1 MTEGFDYDDSVKIK
15 VKSSRAIKTVNMRI
29 T

>member
-1 MTEGFDYDDSVKIK
+1 MTEGFDYDDNVKINM
-15 VKSSRAIKTVNMRI
+15 KSSRTIKTVNMRI